1 MAPPF
6 LNFTVQ
12 LLYQFATDAAINTL
26 LQCKAYNEL
35 GVMAFLEYHYIE
47 YVNLAFTTVCLVS
60 VIIVVLYGIVKI
72 QLTKDLTSQEFLR
85 GHKVFVDGLN
95 VKTKL
100 SA

>member
-12 LLYQFATDAAINTL
+12 LLYQFATDATINTL

-47 YVNLAFTTVCLVS
+47 YLNLAFTTVFLVS
-60 VIIVVLYGIVKI
+60 GVAVVLYGIVKI
-72 QLTKDLTSQEFLR
+72 QRTKDLTSEEFLKE
-85 GHKVFVDGLN
+85 HNVFVDGLN
-95 VKTKL
+95 VETKL